1 MSDARA
7 RTFER
12 AADGGDPEARAR
24 WLGEQVRRGALGQDR
39 LRIAAWAGDVG
50 ARLVLGLPRTATPAL
65 TLVPWVDALR
75 PFGNP
80 ALLRAAVAALGTAR
94 QSVEASHAIAVLP
107 WFDDVVAY
115 ARLRAEGQ
123 RAAPPRRP
131 PVSGPVQV
139 ALGPIAAALDLLVQA
154 ATSPVPALVPWRG
167 RVGGEEVSGERS
179 VAALVA
185 GHAADAVTRPRVRAA
200 IKKELLAW
208 AVPE

>member
-24 WLGEQVRRGALGQDR
+24 WLGEQVRRGALGQDK

-50 ARLVLGLPRTATPAL
+50 ARLVLGLPRTPTPAL

-80 ALLRAAVAALGTAR
+80 ALLRAGVAALSVAR
-94 QSVEASHAIAVLP
+94 PTLEGHAAVLA
-107 WFDDVVAY
+107 WHDEVQAY
-115 ARLRAEGQ
+115 ARLRADGQ

-131 PVSGPVQV
+131 PISGPVQ
-139 ALGPIAAALDLLVQA
+139 ATLGPVIAALDQLVQA

-167 RVGGEEVSGERS
+167 RLDGEEVNGERS

-185 GHAADAVTRPRVRAA
+185 GRAAEAVGRPKVRAA
-200 IKKELLAW
+200 IKRELLAW
-208 AVPE
+208 AVPD

>member
-24 WLGEQVRRGALGQDR
+24 WLAERVRRGALGQDR

-80 ALLRAAVAALGTAR
+80 ALLRAGVAALSTAR
-94 QSVEASHAIAVLP
+94 PTLEGHPPVLG
-107 WFDDVVAY
+107 WLDEVLAY

-131 PVSGPVQV
+131 PVSGPVQ
-139 ALGPIAAALDLLVQA
+139 ATLGPVVSALDLLVQA

-167 RVGGEEVSGERS
+167 RIAGEEASGERS

-185 GHAADAVTRPRVRAA
+185 GHAAEAVGRPRVRAA

-208 AVPE
+208 AVPD